1 MPVGQYHREY
11 DTTKLLQEGHV
22 ARLSFDDR
30 DINPAPRSN
39 IPMGQTKLSAKHMIN
54 SIYGV
59 NGNVPNQK
67 MTYDDI
73 WKTAAN
79 IR

>member
-11 DTTKLLQEGHV
+11 ETTW
-22 ARLSFDDR
+22 
-30 DINPAPRSN
+30 
-39 IPMGQTKLSAKHMIN
+39 SAKHMIN

-59 NGNVPNQK
+59 NGNVPNQTMAEKMIDIWKNACQDPLVQK

-73 WKTAAN
+73 WKMAAK

>member
-11 DTTKLLQEGHV
+11 E
-22 ARLSFDDR
+22 
-30 DINPAPRSN
+30 
-39 IPMGQTKLSAKHMIN
+39 TKLSAKHMIN

-59 NGNVPNQK
+59 NGNVPNQTMAEKMIDIWKNACQYPLGQK